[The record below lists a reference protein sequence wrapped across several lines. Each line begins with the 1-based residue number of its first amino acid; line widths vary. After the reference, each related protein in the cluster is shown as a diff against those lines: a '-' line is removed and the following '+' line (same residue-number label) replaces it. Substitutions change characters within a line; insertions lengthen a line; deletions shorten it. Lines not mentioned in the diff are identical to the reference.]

1 LLTIHM
7 MAIEMLESDPTF
19 LSDQSFFCTDFQT
32 QHSCDISTKLGSE
45 RELWCETDM
54 KEFWDSLETNFNNE
68 PDFELEVMS
77 NKVESQ
83 TLSKT
88 KIDPQI
94 DINYLDASAFLSPIS
109 IAPSSPT
116 EQTVDNIEHLDLESD
131 LSFVTD
137 ITNQSLDEEL
147 DSTSAMEILN
157 SILSANSSDNEDSQ
171 EEIFDSAVNAVQY
184 FANDSIIAEARPQS
198 RTEIV
203 SNNLMTDFS
212 ENNRRK
218 RQVKRK
224 IPDIESESR
233 APKGSKRSKA
243 SQLEKRERKKDQN
256 KSAANRYRIKKRA
269 EQESIEELQT
279 EEQKHNESLK
289 VQLEKLQMEFN
300 VLYPLAEVAFRAD
313 PVRNPK
319 LQLLHIRV
327 LNNNLLD

>member
-7 MAIEMLESDPTF
+7 MAIEMLESFPTF
-19 LSDQSFFCTDFQT
+19 LSEESFFCTDFQT
-32 QHSCDISTKLGSE
+32 QHSCDISTKLSSE

-83 TLSKT
+83 TLTKT
-88 KIDPQI
+88 EIDPQI
-94 DINYLDASAFLSPIS
+94 EINYLDASAFLSPIS

-116 EQTVDNIEHLDLESD
+116 EQTVDNIEHLDLSSD

-137 ITNQSLDEEL
+137 ITNQSLEEEL

-198 RTEIV
+198 TTEIV

-269 EQESIEELQT
+269 EQESIEEVQT
-279 EEQKHNESLK
+279 EEQKRNESIK
-289 VQLEKLQMEFN
+289 IQLEKLQMEFN
-300 VLYPLAEVAFRAD
+300 VLYPLAEAAFRAD

>member
-7 MAIEMLESDPTF
+7 MAIEMLESFPTF
-19 LSDQSFFCTDFQT
+19 LSEESFFCTDLQT
-32 QHSCDISTKLGSE
+32 QHSCDISTKLSSE

-131 LSFVTD
+131 LSLVTD

-212 ENNRRK
+212 ENNSRK

>member
-1 LLTIHM
+1 M

-54 KEFWDSLETNFNNE
+54 KEFWDTFEINFNNE
-68 PDFELEVMS
+68 PDFEVEVMS
-77 NKVESQ
+77 NRVESQ
-83 TLSKT
+83 TLTKT
-88 KIDPQI
+88 QIETEPKIDT
-94 DINYLDASAFLSPIS
+94 NYLDASAFLSPIS

-116 EQTVDNIEHLDLESD
+116 EQTVDNIENHLDLSSD

-137 ITNQSLDEEL
+137 ITSQSLEDEL

-157 SILSANSSDNEDSQ
+157 SILSANSSDNEDTQ
-171 EEIFDSAVNAVQY
+171 EECFDSAVNAVQY
-184 FANDSIIAEARPQS
+184 FSNDPIIAETQHQS
-198 RTEIV
+198 KPEMV
-203 SNNLMTDFS
+203 SNNLTTDLS
-212 ENNRRK
+212 GNNKRK

-224 IPDIESESR
+224 IPDIESSSR
-233 APKGSKRSKA
+233 ASKGSKRSKT
-243 SQLEKRERKKDQN
+243 SPLEKRERKKDQN

-269 EQESIEELQT
+269 EQESIGELQT
-279 EEQKHNESLK
+279 DQQKRNESLK
-289 VQLEKLQMEFN
+289 TQLERLQMEFN

>member
-1 LLTIHM
+1 
-7 MAIEMLESDPTF
+7 
-19 LSDQSFFCTDFQT
+19 
-32 QHSCDISTKLGSE
+32 
-45 RELWCETDM
+45 M

-131 LSFVTD
+131 LSLVTD
-137 ITNQSLDEEL
+137 ITNQSSDEEL

-212 ENNRRK
+212 ENNSRK

>member
-1 LLTIHM
+1 
-7 MAIEMLESDPTF
+7 
-19 LSDQSFFCTDFQT
+19 
-32 QHSCDISTKLGSE
+32 
-45 RELWCETDM
+45 M

-131 LSFVTD
+131 LSLVTD

-279 EEQKHNESLK
+279 EEQKLNESLK

>member
-1 LLTIHM
+1 
-7 MAIEMLESDPTF
+7 MLESDPTF
-19 LSDQSFFCTDFQT
+19 LSDESFFCTNFQT

-54 KEFWDSLETNFNNE
+54 KEFWDSFEVSFNNE

-77 NKVESQ
+77 NRVESQ
-83 TLSKT
+83 TLTKT
-88 KIDPQI
+88 EIEPQI

-116 EQTVDNIEHLDLESD
+116 EQTVDNIEHHSDLSSD

-137 ITNQSLDEEL
+137 LTEQSLEEEL

-157 SILSANSSDNEDSQ
+157 SILSANSSDNEESQ
-171 EEIFDSAVNAVQY
+171 EECFHSAVNAVQY
-184 FANDSIIAEARPQS
+184 FVNDPIIAETRPQ
-198 RTEIV
+198 TTPQTV

-212 ENNRRK
+212 ANNRRK
-218 RQVKRK
+218 RQLKRK

-233 APKGSKRSKA
+233 AYKSSKRYKPSL
-243 SQLEKRERKKDQN
+243 LEKKVRKIVKN

-269 EQESIEELQT
+269 EQESIEEIQT
-279 EEQKHNESLK
+279 EEQKRNESLK
-289 VQLEKLQMEFN
+289 IQLERLQMEFN
-300 VLYPLAEVAFRAD
+300 VLYPLAEVAFKAD
-313 PVRNPK
+313 SVRNPK

-327 LNNNLLD
+327 LNNNLLE

>member
-1 LLTIHM
+1 
-7 MAIEMLESDPTF
+7 
-19 LSDQSFFCTDFQT
+19 
-32 QHSCDISTKLGSE
+32 
-45 RELWCETDM
+45 M

-131 LSFVTD
+131 LSLVTD

-212 ENNRRK
+212 ENNSRK

-279 EEQKHNESLK
+279 EEQKLNESLK
-289 VQLEKLQMEFN
+289 IQLEKLQMEFN